1 MNFVKSVI
9 AHIFAV
15 FKYFVEQIIYFD
27 SPDHTLQNDIQHGPN
42 LTISRRLLVKSKNQ
56 NVDI

>member
-15 FKYFVEQIIYFD
+15 FQYFAEQIMYFD
-27 SPDHTLQNDIQHGPN
+27 SPDHALQNGVQHGPN
-42 LTISRRLLVKSKNQ
+42 LTISRRSLIKSRNQ

>member
-9 AHIFAV
+9 AHIFTV
-15 FKYFVEQIIYFD
+15 FKYFAEQIMYFY
-27 SPDHTLQNDIQHGPN
+27 SPDHALQNDIQHGPN
-42 LTISRRLLVKSKNQ
+42 LTISRRSLIKSRNQ

>member
-15 FKYFVEQIIYFD
+15 FKYFTEQITYFD
-27 SPDHTLQNDIQHGPN
+27 SPNHVLPNDIQHGPN
-42 LTISRRLLVKSKNQ
+42 LTISHRLLIKSRNQ

>member
-15 FKYFVEQIIYFD
+15 FKYFEEQIIYFD
-27 SPDHTLQNDIQHGPN
+27 SQNDIQHGPN
-42 LTISRRLLVKSKNQ
+42 LTVSRRWLIKSRNQ

>member
-9 AHIFAV
+9 AHIFVV
-15 FKYFVEQIIYFD
+15 FKYFAEQIIYFD
-27 SPDHTLQNDIQHGPN
+27 SPDHALQNDIQHGPN
-42 LTISRRLLVKSKNQ
+42 LTISGRSLIKSRNQ

>member
-15 FKYFVEQIIYFD
+15 FKYFAEQIIYFD
-27 SPDHTLQNDIQHGPN
+27 SSDHALQNGKQHGPN
-42 LTISRRLLVKSKNQ
+42 LIISRSSLMKSRNQ

>member
-15 FKYFVEQIIYFD
+15 FIYFAEQIIYFD
-27 SPDHTLQNDIQHGPN
+27 SPDPRVLMI
-42 LTISRRLLVKSKNQ
+42 
-56 NVDI
+56 

>member
-15 FKYFVEQIIYFD
+15 FKYFAEQIIYFD
-27 SPDHTLQNDIQHGPN
+27 FSKIAYK
-42 LTISRRLLVKSKNQ
+42 IEKSKGRYLK
-56 NVDI
+56 